1 MWPAAS
7 WGSSGSCAGRARK
20 RAGADAA
27 SEQPRDLG
35 DADRM
40 LGVGGTN
47 VAVGS
52 CLAVLT
58 RGSVIQCIRGF
69 SRRRDA
75 DEERGGPTCREQDD
89 ALAAQKA
96 SSEEEEEEQEE
107 QEEGEEEW

>member
-1 MWPAAS
+1 
-7 WGSSGSCAGRARK
+7 
-20 RAGADAA
+20 
-27 SEQPRDLG
+27 
-35 DADRM
+35 M

-75 DEERGGPTCREQDD
+75 DEERGGPTCREQDEVF
-89 ALAAQKA
+89 AAQEAWSEEEK
-96 SSEEEEEEQEE
+96 EEEEEE
-107 QEEGEEEW
+107 EEEEDDCMPDPQDRS